1 MSSETVIIGIDLGT
15 TNSLVGVV
23 DTGFPVLIPG
33 ADGKKLLPSAVSF
46 NPEGGAALVG
56 AEALRARLVQPS
68 RTVVSIKRFMGRRHA
83 ALTSA
88 EKEVAYSL
96 EADGQGMAVVRQ
108 GSRTWT
114 PPEIS
119 AAILRRLKEQAES
132 YLGHPVLRAVVT
144 VPAYFND
151 AQRQATRQAGE
162 HAGLTVERIIN
173 EPTAAALAYGLD
185 RARRKGKIAVFDF
198 GGGTFDLS
206 ILELTDGVFQVL
218 ATHGDTRLGG
228 DDLDSALAAWMAD
241 ELQKQGIP
249 CGDALARVR
258 LQSEAEAAKI
268 RLSKEETTE
277 VPLPFLE
284 GGRSASL
291 TVTRAKLEEL
301 AAPILARA
309 KTHCLRC
316 LQDAKLS
323 PAEID
328 EVVLVGGQT
337 RMPRIRALAGEIF
350 QREPNVSVDPDQ
362 AVAIGATLQ
371 AGILAGTLQ
380 NLVLLDVTPLSL
392 GIEAFGGLMNVII
405 PRNSS
410 IPVKAGE
417 MFTNAVD
424 GQRLMK
430 IHVLQGERELAK
442 DNFSLGSLEL
452 PFESAPRGQA
462 RVGVQFEID
471 ADGILHVLARDVKS
485 GREEKLALQSA
496 VDVADETVE
505 RMVAESVE
513 HAFEDMAE
521 RQLIET
527 RMKAGRLLKAAGA
540 ALAAVGDGASAEE
553 QATIMSAMGR
563 LERAVAEAPLH
574 ELKPAIQDLDKLT
587 QGLAEKLM
595 EKTLEMRLKRQGAV

>member
-1 MSSETVIIGIDLGT
+1 MSTDSVIIGIDLGT

-46 NPEGGAALVG
+46 NPEGGVTLVG

-68 RTVVSIKRFMGRRHA
+68 RTVVSVKRFMGRRHA
-83 ALTSA
+83 ALTPP
-88 EKEVAYSL
+88 EKEVAYAL

-108 GSRTWT
+108 GPRTWT

-119 AAILRRLKEQAES
+119 AAILRKLKEQAES
-132 YLGHPVLRAVVT
+132 YLGHPVGRAVVT

-162 HAGLTVERIIN
+162 LAGLTVERIIN

-249 CGDALARVR
+249 CGDSLTRVR

-268 RLSKEETTE
+268 RLSKEESTE
-277 VPLPFLE
+277 VALPFLE

-316 LQDAKLS
+316 LQDAKLAPS
-323 PAEID
+323 EID

-350 QREPNVSVDPDQ
+350 QREPHVSVDPDQ

-392 GIEAFGGLMNVII
+392 GIEAFGGLMNVLIL
-405 PRNSS
+405 RNSS

-452 PFESAPRGQA
+452 PFEPAPRGQA

-485 GREEKLALQSA
+485 GREEKLALKSA

-527 RMKAGRLLKAAGA
+527 RMKAERLLKAAKA
-540 ALAAVGDGASAEE
+540 ALSAVGSGASEE
-553 QATIMSAMGR
+553 ERAMIISAMER
-563 LERAVAEAPLH
+563 LEKTVATTPLH
-574 ELKPAIQDLDKLT
+574 ELKSAIQDLDRLT

-595 EKTLEMRLKRQGAV
+595 EKTMEMRLKRQGLV